1 MIQELVKS
9 ISIIFY
15 EALCC
20 KMFWGVFL
28 KPKRDS
34 KGSSF
39 LSLIIL
45 TAGFLFV
52 ALGSHYMQQEYI
64 MRCLTIVLF
73 VFVTSM
79 FFYQGKWLMKLF
91 ISAIFYGIMVC
102 VDYCSIFFMEFIL
115 TKNALENDTVQVML
129 VLLCKSVFFLLIL
142 LLDFVWKKHDDIQY
156 MKNSEWL
163 LVLSFP
169 VLTIMVIIIMLLS
182 FQEKGR
188 SVGFLV
194 VAVGLGIMNF
204 IVFFLL
210 KYISLRE
217 QKLHQIQLLQER
229 NRERMQAYQEIST
242 HYQEQKKIIHDYNNQ
257 IFCVQGLL
265 NEKKYKEA
273 EDYLSKF
280 SCALQNT
287 VGIVD
292 VNHPV
297 LNVVL
302 NQKYR
307 QAKEKGISIL
317 FLLNDL
323 SMIWLEEQDIVILL
337 SNLLDN
343 AIEGCEKV
351 KKKKVIRFKLVLEK
365 QQIVLSVQNP
375 LAEKLTILDGNKIK
389 TSKKDAE
396 NHGIGLQNVQ
406 MVLDKY
412 QGIGGIRCEDNW
424 FYYTAIIPK
433 MA

>member
-34 KGSSF
+34 KGNGL
-39 LSLIIL
+39 LSMIIL
-45 TAGFLFV
+45 TVGFLFI

-64 MRCLTIVLF
+64 MRCLTTVLF
-73 VFVTSM
+73 VFVTSL

-115 TKNALENDTVQVML
+115 GRNVLANDTVQVML

-142 LLDFVWKKHDDIQY
+142 LLNFVWKKHDDIQY

-182 FQEKGR
+182 FQEN
-188 SVGFLV
+188 SHSLGFLV
-194 VAVGLGIMNF
+194 VAIGLGIMNF

-257 IFCVQGLL
+257 ISCVQGLL
-265 NEKKYKEA
+265 SEKKFKEA

-280 SCALQNT
+280 SCGLQNAI
-287 VGIVD
+287 GIVD

-323 SMIWLEEQDIVILL
+323 STIWLEEQDIVILL

-351 KKKKVIRFKLVLEK
+351 RKKKVIRFKLVLEK

-375 LAEKLTILDGNKIK
+375 LAEELTILDGNKIK

-412 QGIGGIRCEDNW
+412 QGIAGIRCEDNW

-433 MA
+433 IA